1 MEWYYSNN
9 GQQAGPVSQ
18 DQLAELFRNGTV
30 KPFDLVWNETMTE
43 WTPIGK
49 VDAFASAAPAP
60 APAPAPASDLADSP
74 PPISNASPFLA
85 AAAPMAASPH
95 GDAPSGMGEPSTYL
109 WQAIVVTVLCCIP
122 FGIPAIVFSTKV
134 KPAYLAGDYAGALE
148 ASKKAKM
155 WCIVAL
161 VVGLITNLIFVGL
174 QFLVGISAASQS
186 YQ

>member
-43 WTPIGK
+43 WTAIGN
-49 VDAFASAAPAP
+49 VEAFASAAPAP
-60 APAPAPASDLADSP
+60 APAPASDLADFP
-74 PPISNASPFLA
+74 PPISSASPYPA
-85 AAAPMAASPH
+85 AAAPMAASPQ
-95 GDAPSGMGEPSTYL
+95 GAASSGMGEPPTYL

-161 VVGLITNLIFVGL
+161 IVGLITNLLFFGL
-174 QFLVGISAASQS
+174 QILVGINSASQS

>member
-9 GQQAGPVSQ
+9 GQQAGPVSEE
-18 DQLAELFRNGTV
+18 QLAELFRNGTV
-30 KPFDLVWNETMTE
+30 KPSVLVWNETMTE
-43 WTPIGK
+43 WTPIGG
-49 VDAFASAAPAP
+49 VDAFAVPAPELPAAAPPAPVDSPPTLSAAPP
-60 APAPAPASDLADSP
+60 
-74 PPISNASPFLA
+74 LA
-85 AAAPMAASPH
+85 AAAPMAASSL
-95 GDAPSGMGEPSTYL
+95 GSAPSGMGEPPTYL

-134 KPAYLAGDYAGALE
+134 KPAYLTGDYAGALE

-161 VVGLITNLIFVGL
+161 IVGLITNLL
-174 QFLVGISAASQS
+174 FLGFQIMVGISSASQS

>member
-49 VDAFASAAPAP
+49 VEAFASAAPAP
-60 APAPAPASDLADSP
+60 APAPDSFDAP
-74 PPISNASPFLA
+74 PPISNASPYLA
-85 AAAPMAASPH
+85 AAAPMAASPL
-95 GDAPSGMGEPSTYL
+95 GASPSGTGEPPTYL

-155 WCIVAL
+155 WCLVAL
-161 VVGLITNLIFVGL
+161 IVGLITNLLVFGL
-174 QFLVGISAASQS
+174 QILVGINSASQS

>member
-18 DQLAELFRNGTV
+18 DQLAELYRNGTV
-30 KPFDLVWNETMTE
+30 KPFDLVWNESMTE
-43 WTPIGK
+43 WTPIGS
-49 VDAFASAAPAP
+49 VGEFAAYAPAPPMAAAPAPSEAPPTLSAAPPLSAAPAP
-60 APAPAPASDLADSP
+60 SYASYGAGGNPEP
-74 PPISNASPFLA
+74 P
-85 AAAPMAASPH
+85 
-95 GDAPSGMGEPSTYL
+95 TYL
-109 WQAIVVTVLCCIP
+109 WQAIVVTVLCCLP

-134 KPAYLAGDYAGALE
+134 KPAYLAGDYAASLE

-161 VVGLITNLIFVGL
+161 IVGLITNILVFTLQIVAAVG
-174 QFLVGISAASQS
+174 SAAANQS

>member
-1 MEWYYSNN
+1 MDWYYASN

-18 DQLAELFRNGTV
+18 EQLAELFRNGTV

-49 VDAFASAAPAP
+49 VAAFASYV
-60 APAPAPASDLADSP
+60 PAPAPASATP
-74 PPISNASPFLA
+74 PAAATPPASSSAASSAAPYA
-85 AAAPMAASPH
+85 AAAASNLAPAGMA
-95 GDAPSGMGEPSTYL
+95 EPPTYL

-122 FGIPAIVFSTKV
+122 LGIPAIIFSTKV
-134 KPAYLAGDYAGALE
+134 KPAFLAGDHAAAAE

-155 WCIVAL
+155 WCLIAL
-161 VVGLITNLIFVGL
+161 VSGLVVNILVFIA
-174 QFLVGISAASQS
+174 QFALAFTSASQS

>member
-43 WTPIGK
+43 WTAIGK
-49 VDAFASAAPAP
+49 VEAFASVASAPAAAPAP
-60 APAPAPASDLADSP
+60 ASFDSP
-74 PPISNASPFLA
+74 PPISNASPYLA
-85 AAAPMAASPH
+85 AAAPMAASPL
-95 GDAPSGMGEPSTYL
+95 GAAPSGTGEPPTYL

-161 VVGLITNLIFVGL
+161 IVGLITNLLVFGL
-174 QFLVGISAASQS
+174 QILVGINSASQS